1 MIAVFWD
8 DLDIQSGSSYVYT
21 WYNSIQNYYVVEWY
35 NMISGYDSTT
45 PQTFQAILYDPVYYP
60 THTGDGQ
67 IKLQYK
73 DFNNIDLGDGDAY
86 PHGNYCTIGLEDHT
100 ATVGLEYTFGNIY
113 PTAAAPL
120 TDESALF
127 ITTRPLIPDYPYVVV
142 EQVSVLDTN
151 GNNHLEPDEAAQLSL
166 RLGNRGLVNANSVSA
181 TLSSSDPFVT
191 ISTAN
196 ANYGTVPAQGSAWS
210 LSNYAIQVAANCP
223 ADHQLLFDLN
233 ITGAN
238 GNWSQNFRLGVYE
251 PELEFR
257 HLTVS
262 DYSGNQ
268 NGILDPGETV
278 TLIH

>member
-1 MIAVFWD
+1 MAIQTVNLPFTFQFYGVDYTQASISSNGFIAFGETNDADWRNWRLPDAGGPSPMIAVFWD

-86 PHGNYCTIGLEDHT
+86 PHGNYCTIGIEDHT

-151 GNNHLEPDEAAQLSL
+151 GNNHLEPGEAAQLSL

-196 ANYGTVPAQGSAWS
+196 ANYGTVPAQGSAW
-210 LSNYAIQVAANCP
+210 
-223 ADHQLLFDLN
+223 
-233 ITGAN
+233 
-238 GNWSQNFRLGVYE
+238 
-251 PELEFR
+251 
-257 HLTVS
+257 
-262 DYSGNQ
+262 
-268 NGILDPGETV
+268 
-278 TLIH
+278 